1 MPYTSSQLCPVYSNN
16 ANFLA
21 NKRYCSF
28 TCYIFNSRC
37 AVYKNKEEMT
47 IVCKAQTL
55 NILLAIMLVKMF
67 FIMGLTIKER
77 QITSALNQ
85 SP

>member
-1 MPYTSSQLCPVYSNN
+1 
-16 ANFLA
+16 
-21 NKRYCSF
+21 
-28 TCYIFNSRC
+28 
-37 AVYKNKEEMT
+37 MT